1 MQLPSAPRPVMT
13 PRAPV
18 APITVPVIAL
28 PPGAVPTGGAP
39 QSLPA
44 VPDAPLGAL
53 AEPPADAQPPPR
65 TGNSAGVPPTSFRP
79 GYPEY
84 LRGAGVA
91 EVAAVAAPGLVG
103 ILILTG
109 LGALVG
115 YRQAKAGHAL
125 RSRRAA
131 KFAN

>member
-1 MQLPSAPRPVMT
+1 MHLPATPRPVT
-13 PRAPV
+13 TRHVPV
-18 APITVPVIAL
+18 TPITLPVIAP
-28 PPGAVPTGGAP
+28 PPGAVPSGGTP
-39 QSLPA
+39 QSLP
-44 VPDAPLGAL
+44 VDAPRGAP